1 MNVLITGSSR
11 GIGRATALKFL
22 EEGHKVFGIDIV
34 PPMSPLSNKNNYT
47 HHICDISKGNLPDV
61 ENIDILINNAGVQ
74 DDETAI
80 DVNLKGLIAVTE
92 KYGLQKNIKSIL
104 MNASVSAH
112 NGSEFPRY
120 AASKGGVLAYTKYVA
135 REVAKYGATCN
146 SLSLGGVTT
155 SLNNPIINDEK
166 LYKAVLDET
175 LLKKWASAE
184 ECAEWIYFLTVINKS
199 MTAQDV
205 LVDNGEVMN
214 QKFIWPE

>member
-1 MNVLITGSSR
+1 MNVLITGSSC

-22 EEGHKVFGIDIV
+22 DEGHTVFGIDIL
-34 PPMSPLSNKNNYT
+34 PPIAPLSNRSNYK
-47 HHICDISKGNLPDV
+47 HYICDVSSNNLPDLPA
-61 ENIDILINNAGVQ
+61 IDILINNAGVQ

-92 KYGLQKNIKSIL
+92 KYGLQRNIKSIL

-155 SLNNPIINDEK
+155 ALNKPIINDEK

-184 ECAEWIYFLTVINKS
+184 ECAEWIYFLTVVNKS

-205 LVDNGEVMN
+205 LVDNGEIMN

>member
-34 PPMSPLSNKNNYT
+34 PPMSPLSNRNNYT
-47 HHICDISKGNLPDV
+47 HCICDISKGNLPDI
-61 ENIDILINNAGVQ
+61 EDINILINNAGVQ

-155 SLNNPIINDEK
+155 SLNNPITNDEK

-175 LLKKWASAE
+175 LLKKWATPE
-184 ECAEWIYFLTVINKS
+184 ECAEWIYFMTVVNKS

-205 LVDNGEVMN
+205 LIDNGEVMN
-214 QKFIWPE
+214 QKFIWPN

>member
-1 MNVLITGSSR
+1 MNILITGSSC

-34 PPMSPLSNKNNYT
+34 PPMSPLLNKNNYT
-47 HHICDISKGNLPDV
+47 HYICDISKGNLPDI
-61 ENIDILINNAGVQ
+61 EDIDILINNAGVQ

-146 SLSLGGVTT
+146 SLSFGGVTT
-155 SLNNPIINDEK
+155 ALNNPIINDEK

-175 LLKKWASAE
+175 LLKKWATPE
-184 ECAEWIYFLTVINKS
+184 ECAEWIYFMTVVNKS

-205 LVDNGEVMN
+205 LIDNGEVMN
-214 QKFIWPE
+214 QKFIWPN

>member
-1 MNVLITGSSR
+1 MNVLITGSSC

-22 EEGHKVFGIDIV
+22 DEGHTVFGIDIL
-34 PPMSPLSNKNNYT
+34 PPIAPLSNRSNYK
-47 HHICDISKGNLPDV
+47 HYICDVSSDNLPDLPA
-61 ENIDILINNAGVQ
+61 IDILINNAGVQ

-146 SLSLGGVTT
+146 SLSPGGVTT
-155 SLNNPIINDEK
+155 TLNNPIINDEK

-184 ECAEWIYFLTVINKS
+184 ECAEWIYFLTVVNKS

-205 LVDNGEVMN
+205 LVDNGEIMN

>member
-1 MNVLITGSSR
+1 MNILITGSSC

-34 PPMSPLSNKNNYT
+34 PPMSPLSNRNNYT
-47 HHICDISKGNLPDV
+47 HYICDISKGNLPDI
-61 ENIDILINNAGVQ
+61 EDINILINNAGVQ

-146 SLSLGGVTT
+146 SLSFGGVTT
-155 SLNNPIINDEK
+155 ALNNPIINDEK

-175 LLKKWASAE
+175 LLKKWATPE
-184 ECAEWIYFLTVINKS
+184 ECAEWIYFMTVINKS

-205 LVDNGEVMN
+205 LIDNGEVMN
-214 QKFIWPE
+214 QKFIWPN

>member
-1 MNVLITGSSR
+1 MNVLITGSSC

-22 EEGHKVFGIDIV
+22 DEGHTVFGLDILT
-34 PPMSPLSNKNNYT
+34 PIATLSNRSNYK
-47 HHICDISKGNLPDV
+47 HYICDVSSNNLPDLPA
-61 ENIDILINNAGVQ
+61 IDILINNAGVQ

-120 AASKGGVLAYTKYVA
+120 AASKGGVLEYTKYVA

-155 SLNNPIINDEK
+155 TLNNPIINDEK

-184 ECAEWIYFLTVINKS
+184 ECAEWIYFLTVVNKS

-205 LVDNGEVMN
+205 LVDNGEIMN

>member
-1 MNVLITGSSR
+1 MNVLITGSSC

-22 EEGHKVFGIDIV
+22 EEGHRVFGIDIV
-34 PPMSPLSNKNNYT
+34 PPTAPLLNKSGYNHY
-47 HHICDISKGNLPDV
+47 ICDISKGNRPDI
-61 ENIDILINNAGVQ
+61 EDINILINNAGVQ

-92 KYGLQKNIKSIL
+92 KYGFQKNIKSIL

-120 AASKGGVLAYTKYVA
+120 AASKGGVLAYTKYAA

-155 SLNNPIINDEK
+155 ALNNPIINDEK

-175 LLKKWASAE
+175 LLKKWATPE
-184 ECAEWIYFLTVINKS
+184 ECAEWIYFMTVVNKS

-205 LVDNGEVMN
+205 LIDNGEVMN
-214 QKFIWPE
+214 QKFIWPN

>member
-1 MNVLITGSSR
+1 MNVLITGSSC

-22 EEGHKVFGIDIV
+22 DKGHTVFGIDIL
-34 PPMSPLSNKNNYT
+34 PPIAPLSNRSSYKHY
-47 HHICDISKGNLPDV
+47 ICDVSSSNLPDLPA
-61 ENIDILINNAGVQ
+61 IDILINNAGVQ

-155 SLNNPIINDEK
+155 TLNNPIINDEK

-184 ECAEWIYFLTVINKS
+184 ECAEWIYFLTVVNKS

-205 LVDNGEVMN
+205 LVDNGEIMN

>member
-1 MNVLITGSSR
+1 MNVLITGSSC

-22 EEGHKVFGIDIV
+22 DEGHTVFGIDIL
-34 PPMSPLSNKNNYT
+34 PPIAPLSNRSNYK
-47 HHICDISKGNLPDV
+47 HYICDVSSNNLPDLPA
-61 ENIDILINNAGVQ
+61 IDILINNAGVQ

-92 KYGLQKNIKSIL
+92 RYGLQKNIKSIL

-155 SLNNPIINDEK
+155 ALNNPIINDEK

-175 LLKKWASAE
+175 LLKKWVSVE
-184 ECAEWIYFLTVINKS
+184 ECAEWIYFLTVVNKS

-205 LVDNGEVMN
+205 LVDNGEIMN

>member
-1 MNVLITGSSR
+1 MNVLITGSSC

-22 EEGHKVFGIDIV
+22 DEGHTVFGIDIL
-34 PPMSPLSNKNNYT
+34 PPIAPLSNRSNYK
-47 HHICDISKGNLPDV
+47 HYICDVSSNNLPDLPV
-61 ENIDILINNAGVQ
+61 IDILINNAGVQ

-80 DVNLKGLIAVTE
+80 DINLKGLIAVTE

-155 SLNNPIINDEK
+155 TLNSPIINDEK

-184 ECAEWIYFLTVINKS
+184 ECAEWIYFLTVVNKS

-205 LVDNGEVMN
+205 LVDNGEIMN

>member
-1 MNVLITGSSR
+1 MNVLITGSSC

-22 EEGHKVFGIDIV
+22 DEGHTVFGIDIL
-34 PPMSPLSNKNNYT
+34 PPIAPLSNRSNYK
-47 HHICDISKGNLPDV
+47 HYICDVSSNNLPDLPA
-61 ENIDILINNAGVQ
+61 IDILINNAGVQ

-135 REVAKYGATCN
+135 REVAKYRATCN

-155 SLNNPIINDEK
+155 ALNNPIINDEK

-184 ECAEWIYFLTVINKS
+184 ECAEWIYFLTVVNKS

-205 LVDNGEVMN
+205 LVDNGEIMN

>member
-34 PPMSPLSNKNNYT
+34 PPMSPLSNRNNYT
-47 HHICDISKGNLPDV
+47 HCICDISKGNLPDI
-61 ENIDILINNAGVQ
+61 EDINILINNAGVQ

-146 SLSLGGVTT
+146 SLSLGGVATA
-155 SLNNPIINDEK
+155 LNNPIINDEK

-175 LLKKWASAE
+175 LLKKWATPE
-184 ECAEWIYFLTVINKS
+184 ECAEWIYFMTVINKS

-205 LVDNGEVMN
+205 LIDNG
-214 QKFIWPE
+214 

>member
-1 MNVLITGSSR
+1 MNVLITGSSC

-22 EEGHKVFGIDIV
+22 DEGHTVFGIDIL
-34 PPMSPLSNKNNYT
+34 PPIAPLSNRSNYK
-47 HHICDISKGNLPDV
+47 HYICDVSSNNLPDLPA
-61 ENIDILINNAGVQ
+61 IDILINNAGVQ

-155 SLNNPIINDEK
+155 TLNNSIINDEK

-205 LVDNGEVMN
+205 LVDNGEIMN

>member
-34 PPMSPLSNKNNYT
+34 PPMSPLSNRNNYT
-47 HHICDISKGNLPDV
+47 HCICDISKGNLPDI
-61 ENIDILINNAGVQ
+61 EDINILINNAGVQ

-92 KYGLQKNIKSIL
+92 KYGLQKSIKSIL

-146 SLSLGGVTT
+146 SLSFGGVTT
-155 SLNNPIINDEK
+155 ALNNPIINDEK

-175 LLKKWASAE
+175 LLKKWATPE
-184 ECAEWIYFLTVINKS
+184 ECAEWIYFMTVINKS

-205 LVDNGEVMN
+205 LIDNGEVMN
-214 QKFIWPE
+214 QKFIWPN

>member
-1 MNVLITGSSR
+1 MNILITGSSC

-34 PPMSPLSNKNNYT
+34 PPMSPLLNKNNYT
-47 HHICDISKGNLPDV
+47 HYICDISKGNLPDI
-61 ENIDILINNAGVQ
+61 EDINILINNAGVQ

-146 SLSLGGVTT
+146 SLSFGGVTT
-155 SLNNPIINDEK
+155 ALNNPIINDEK

-184 ECAEWIYFLTVINKS
+184 ECAEWIYFLTVVNKS

-205 LVDNGEVMN
+205 LIDNGEVMN
-214 QKFIWPE
+214 QKFIWPN

>member
-1 MNVLITGSSR
+1 MNVLITGSSC

-22 EEGHKVFGIDIV
+22 DEGHTVFGIDIL
-34 PPMSPLSNKNNYT
+34 PPIAPLSNRSNYK
-47 HHICDISKGNLPDV
+47 HYICDVSSNNLPDLPA
-61 ENIDILINNAGVQ
+61 IDILINNAGVQ

-92 KYGLQKNIKSIL
+92 RYGLQKNIKSIL

-155 SLNNPIINDEK
+155 TLNNPIINDEK

-184 ECAEWIYFLTVINKS
+184 ECAEWIYFLTVVNKS

-205 LVDNGEVMN
+205 LVDNGEIMN

>member
-1 MNVLITGSSR
+1 MNVLITGSSC

-22 EEGHKVFGIDIV
+22 DEGHTVFGIDIL
-34 PPMSPLSNKNNYT
+34 PPIAPLSNRSNYK
-47 HHICDISKGNLPDV
+47 HYICDVSSNNLPDLPA
-61 ENIDILINNAGVQ
+61 IDILINNAGVQ

-92 KYGLQKNIKSIL
+92 RYGLQKNIKSIL

-155 SLNNPIINDEK
+155 ALNNPIINDEK

-175 LLKKWASAE
+175 LLKKWTSVE
-184 ECAEWIYFLTVINKS
+184 ECAEWIYFLTVVNKS

-205 LVDNGEVMN
+205 LVDNGEIMN

>member
-1 MNVLITGSSR
+1 MNVLITGSSC

-22 EEGHKVFGIDIV
+22 DEGHTVFGIDIL
-34 PPMSPLSNKNNYT
+34 PPIAPLSNRSNYK
-47 HHICDISKGNLPDV
+47 HYLCDVSSSNLPDLPA
-61 ENIDILINNAGVQ
+61 IDILINNAGVQ

-155 SLNNPIINDEK
+155 ALNNPIINDEK

-175 LLKKWASAE
+175 LLKKWTSAE
-184 ECAEWIYFLTVINKS
+184 ECAEWIYFLTVVNKS

-205 LVDNGEVMN
+205 LVDNGEIMN

>member
-1 MNVLITGSSR
+1 MNVLITGSSC

-22 EEGHKVFGIDIV
+22 DEGHTVFGIDIL
-34 PPMSPLSNKNNYT
+34 PPIAPLSNRSNYK
-47 HHICDISKGNLPDV
+47 HYICDVSSNNLPDLPA
-61 ENIDILINNAGVQ
+61 IDILINNAGVQ

-155 SLNNPIINDEK
+155 TLNNPIINNEK

-184 ECAEWIYFLTVINKS
+184 ECAEWIYFLTVVNKS

-205 LVDNGEVMN
+205 LVDNGEIMN

>member
-1 MNVLITGSSR
+1 MNVLITGSSC

-22 EEGHKVFGIDIV
+22 DEGHTVFGIDIL
-34 PPMSPLSNKNNYT
+34 PPIAPLSNRSNYK
-47 HHICDISKGNLPDV
+47 HYICDVNSNNLPDLPA
-61 ENIDILINNAGVQ
+61 IDILINNAGVQ

-155 SLNNPIINDEK
+155 ALNNPIINDEK

-175 LLKKWASAE
+175 LLKKWISAE
-184 ECAEWIYFLTVINKS
+184 ECAEWIYFLTVVNKS

-205 LVDNGEVMN
+205 LVDNGEIMN

>member
-1 MNVLITGSSR
+1 MNILITGSSC
-11 GIGRATALKFL
+11 GIGRAAALKFL
-22 EEGHKVFGIDIV
+22 DEGHTVFGIDIL
-34 PPMSPLSNKNNYT
+34 PPIAPLSNRSNYK
-47 HHICDISKGNLPDV
+47 HYICDVSSNNLPDLPA
-61 ENIDILINNAGVQ
+61 IDILINNAGVQ

-92 KYGLQKNIKSIL
+92 RYGLQKNIKSIL

-155 SLNNPIINDEK
+155 ALNNPIINDEK

-184 ECAEWIYFLTVINKS
+184 ECAEWIYFLTVVNKS

-205 LVDNGEVMN
+205 LVDNGEIMN

>member
-1 MNVLITGSSR
+1 MNVLITGSSC

-22 EEGHKVFGIDIV
+22 DGGHTVFGIDIL
-34 PPMSPLSNKNNYT
+34 PPIAPLSNRSNYK
-47 HHICDISKGNLPDV
+47 HYICDVSSNNLPDLPA
-61 ENIDILINNAGVQ
+61 IDILINNAGVQ

-155 SLNNPIINDEK
+155 ALNNPIINDEK

-184 ECAEWIYFLTVINKS
+184 ECAEWIYFLTVVNKS

-205 LVDNGEVMN
+205 LVDNGEIMN

>member
-1 MNVLITGSSR
+1 MNVLITGSSC

-22 EEGHKVFGIDIV
+22 KVGHKVFGIDIV
-34 PPMSPLSNKNNYT
+34 PPMSPLSNRNNYT
-47 HHICDISKGNLPDV
+47 HYICDISKGNLPDI
-61 ENIDILINNAGVQ
+61 EDIDILINNAGVQ

-175 LLKKWASAE
+175 LLKKWATPE
-184 ECAEWIYFLTVINKS
+184 ECAEWIYFMTVINKS

-214 QKFIWPE
+214 QKFIWPN

>member
-1 MNVLITGSSR
+1 MNVLITGSSC

-22 EEGHKVFGIDIV
+22 DEGHTVFGIDIL
-34 PPMSPLSNKNNYT
+34 PPIAPLSNRSNYK
-47 HHICDISKGNLPDV
+47 HYICDVSSNNLPDLPA
-61 ENIDILINNAGVQ
+61 IDILINNAGVQ

-92 KYGLQKNIKSIL
+92 RYGLQKNIKSIL

-155 SLNNPIINDEK
+155 ALNNPIINDEK
-166 LYKAVLDET
+166 LYKVVLDET

-205 LVDNGEVMN
+205 LVDNGEIMN

>member
-1 MNVLITGSSR
+1 MNVLITGSSC

-22 EEGHKVFGIDIV
+22 DEGHTVFGIDIL
-34 PPMSPLSNKNNYT
+34 PPIAPLSNRSNYK
-47 HHICDISKGNLPDV
+47 HYICDVSSNNLPDLPA
-61 ENIDILINNAGVQ
+61 IDILINNAGVQ

-155 SLNNPIINDEK
+155 TLNNPIINDEK

-175 LLKKWASAE
+175 LLKKWVSAE
-184 ECAEWIYFLTVINKS
+184 ECAEWIYFLTVVNKS

-205 LVDNGEVMN
+205 LVDNGEIMN

>member
-1 MNVLITGSSR
+1 MNVLITGSSC

-22 EEGHKVFGIDIV
+22 DKGHTVFGIDIL
-34 PPMSPLSNKNNYT
+34 PPTAPLSNRSNYK
-47 HHICDISKGNLPDV
+47 HYICDVSSNNLPDLPA
-61 ENIDILINNAGVQ
+61 IDILINNAGVQ

-92 KYGLQKNIKSIL
+92 RYGLQKNIKSIL

-155 SLNNPIINDEK
+155 ALNNPIINDEK

-184 ECAEWIYFLTVINKS
+184 ECAEWIYFLTVVNKS

-205 LVDNGEVMN
+205 LVDNGEIMN

>member
-34 PPMSPLSNKNNYT
+34 PPMSPLSNRNNYT
-47 HHICDISKGNLPDV
+47 HCICDISKGNLPDI
-61 ENIDILINNAGVQ
+61 EDINILINNAGVQ

-146 SLSLGGVTT
+146 SLSLGGVATA
-155 SLNNPIINDEK
+155 LNNPIINDEK

-175 LLKKWASAE
+175 LLKKWATPE
-184 ECAEWIYFLTVINKS
+184 ECAEWIYFLTVVNKS

-205 LVDNGEVMN
+205 LIDNGEVMN
-214 QKFIWPE
+214 QKFIWPN

>member
-1 MNVLITGSSR
+1 MNVLITGSSC

-22 EEGHKVFGIDIV
+22 DEGHTVFGIDIL
-34 PPMSPLSNKNNYT
+34 PPIAPLSNRSNYK
-47 HHICDISKGNLPDV
+47 HYICDVSSNNLRDLPA
-61 ENIDILINNAGVQ
+61 IDILINNAGVQ

-155 SLNNPIINDEK
+155 ALNNPIINDEK

-184 ECAEWIYFLTVINKS
+184 ECAEWIYFLTVVNKS

-205 LVDNGEVMN
+205 LVDNGEIMN

>member
-1 MNVLITGSSR
+1 MKVLITGTSH
-11 GIGRATALKFL
+11 GIGKAVALKFL
-22 EEGHKVFGIDIV
+22 KEGHTVYGIDIDS
-34 PPMSPLSNKNNYT
+34 PESPLMNTPRYY
-47 HHICDISKGNLPDV
+47 HYFCDIGTGKLPDI
-61 ENIDILINNAGVQ
+61 EGINILINNAGTQ
-74 DDETAI
+74 DDTLAI
-80 DVNLKGLIAVTE
+80 TVNLKGLIDVTE
-92 KYGLQKNIKSIL
+92 KYGFQKDIKSIL

-135 REVAKYGATCN
+135 REIAKYGATCN

-155 SLNNPIINDEK
+155 ALNNPVTNNEK

-175 LLKKWASAE
+175 LLKKWITPE
-184 ECAEWIYFLTVINKS
+184 ECAEWIYFMTVINKS

-214 QKFIWPE
+214 QKFIWPR

>member
-34 PPMSPLSNKNNYT
+34 PPMSPLSNRNNYT
-47 HHICDISKGNLPDV
+47 HCICDISKGNLPDI
-61 ENIDILINNAGVQ
+61 EDINILINNAGVQ

-146 SLSLGGVTT
+146 SLSFGGVTT
-155 SLNNPIINDEK
+155 ALNNPIINDEK

-175 LLKKWASAE
+175 LLKKWATPE
-184 ECAEWIYFLTVINKS
+184 ECAEWIYFMTVINKS

-205 LVDNGEVMN
+205 LIDNGEVMN
-214 QKFIWPE
+214 QKFIWPN

>member
-1 MNVLITGSSR
+1 MNVLITGSSC

-22 EEGHKVFGIDIV
+22 KEGHKVFGIDII
-34 PPMSPLSNKNNYT
+34 PPMSPLSNRNNYT
-47 HHICDISKGNLPDV
+47 HYICDISKGNLPDI
-61 ENIDILINNAGVQ
+61 EDIDILINNAGVQ

-146 SLSLGGVTT
+146 SLSFGGVATA
-155 SLNNPIINDEK
+155 LNNPIINDEK

-175 LLKKWASAE
+175 LLKKWATPE
-184 ECAEWIYFLTVINKS
+184 ECAEWIYFMTVVNKS

-205 LVDNGEVMN
+205 LIDNGEVMN
-214 QKFIWPE
+214 QKFIWPN

>member
-47 HHICDISKGNLPDV
+47 HHICDISKGNLPDI
-61 ENIDILINNAGVQ
+61 EGIDILINNAGVQ

-92 KYGLQKNIKSIL
+92 KYGLQENIKSIL

-146 SLSLGGVTT
+146 SLSLGGVAT

-175 LLKKWASAE
+175 LLKKWATPE
-184 ECAEWIYFLTVINKS
+184 ECAEWIYFMTVVNKS

-205 LVDNGEVMN
+205 LIDNGEVMN
-214 QKFIWPE
+214 QKFIWPK

>member
-1 MNVLITGSSR
+1 MNVLITGSSC

-22 EEGHKVFGIDIV
+22 DEGHTVFGIDIL
-34 PPMSPLSNKNNYT
+34 PPIAPLSTRSNYK
-47 HHICDISKGNLPDV
+47 HYICDVSSNNLPDLPA
-61 ENIDILINNAGVQ
+61 IDILINNAGVQ

-155 SLNNPIINDEK
+155 ALNNPIINDEK

-184 ECAEWIYFLTVINKS
+184 ECAEWIYFLTVVNKS

-205 LVDNGEVMN
+205 LVDNGEIMN

>member
-1 MNVLITGSSR
+1 MNVLITGSSC

-22 EEGHKVFGIDIV
+22 DEGHTVFGIDIL
-34 PPMSPLSNKNNYT
+34 PPIAPLSNRSNYK
-47 HHICDISKGNLPDV
+47 HYICDVSSNNLPDLPA
-61 ENIDILINNAGVQ
+61 IDILINNAGVQ
-74 DDETAI
+74 DDGTAI

-155 SLNNPIINDEK
+155 ALNNPIINDEK

-184 ECAEWIYFLTVINKS
+184 ECAEWIYFLTVVNKS

-205 LVDNGEVMN
+205 LVDNGEIMN
-214 QKFIWPE
+214 QKCIWPE

>member
-1 MNVLITGSSR
+1 MNILITGSSC

-22 EEGHKVFGIDIV
+22 DEGHTVFGIDIL
-34 PPMSPLSNKNNYT
+34 PPIAPLSNRSNYK
-47 HHICDISKGNLPDV
+47 HYICDVSSNNLPDLPA
-61 ENIDILINNAGVQ
+61 IDILINNAGVQ

-146 SLSLGGVTT
+146 SLSLGGVATA
-155 SLNNPIINDEK
+155 LNNPIINDEK

-175 LLKKWASAE
+175 LLKKWVSAE
-184 ECAEWIYFLTVINKS
+184 ECAEWIYFLTVVNKS

-205 LVDNGEVMN
+205 LVDNGEIMN

>member
-1 MNVLITGSSR
+1 MNVLITGSSC

-22 EEGHKVFGIDIV
+22 DEGHTVFGIDIL
-34 PPMSPLSNKNNYT
+34 PPIAPLSNRSNYK
-47 HHICDISKGNLPDV
+47 HYICDVSSNNLPDLPA
-61 ENIDILINNAGVQ
+61 IDILINNAGVQ

-92 KYGLQKNIKSIL
+92 KDGLQKNIKSIL

-155 SLNNPIINDEK
+155 ALNNPIINDEK

-175 LLKKWASAE
+175 LLKKWASAG
-184 ECAEWIYFLTVINKS
+184 ECAEWIYFMTVINKS

-214 QKFIWPE
+214 QKFIWPN

>member
-34 PPMSPLSNKNNYT
+34 PPMSPLSNRNNYT
-47 HHICDISKGNLPDV
+47 HCICDISKSNLPDI
-61 ENIDILINNAGVQ
+61 EDINILINNAGVQ

-146 SLSLGGVTT
+146 SLSLGGVATA
-155 SLNNPIINDEK
+155 LNNPIINDEK

-175 LLKKWASAE
+175 LLKKWATPE
-184 ECAEWIYFLTVINKS
+184 ECAEWIYFLTVVNKS

-205 LVDNGEVMN
+205 LVDNGEIMN

>member
-34 PPMSPLSNKNNYT
+34 PPMSPLSNRNNYT
-47 HHICDISKGNLPDV
+47 HCICDISKGNLPDI
-61 ENIDILINNAGVQ
+61 EDINILINNAGVQ

-155 SLNNPIINDEK
+155 ALNSPVIDNEK

-175 LLKKWASAE
+175 LLKKWATPE
-184 ECAEWIYFLTVINKS
+184 ECAEWIYFMTVTNKS
-199 MTAQDV
+199 MTVQDV

-214 QKFIWPE
+214 QKFIWPN